1 MNKNQDD
8 EVSSSVSS
16 SDEELETFAQR
27 LRIAATGM
35 DAKKVSLA
43 CGVEHRSVLGYL
55 AGKTDPSRRR
65 AVQLAKG
72 LGVRLEWLAS
82 GEGPM
87 QIGPASSKTDLGMRL
102 SGIPPQERAV
112 AEPAAPYGLPVGFFL
127 VPRYDVRAAAG
138 RGTIVESE
146 DKIGMYAY
154 EEGWLRRELKAD
166 PGSLCVIGVVG
177 NSMEDEIYDGDE
189 VLVDRSVTRFIGDG
203 IYLVRLEGGLIIKQL
218 QRLVGG
224 GLRIVSRN
232 PRYESQTINERAGEY
247 GTDFA
252 ILGRVLGK
260 PGFVKF

>member
-1 MNKNQDD
+1 MNADAEGSTSGSTNDA
-8 EVSSSVSS
+8 EV
-16 SDEELETFAQR
+16 ELFAQR
-27 LRIAATGM
+27 LKIAAQGLS
-35 DAKKVSLA
+35 AAEISRRA
-43 CGVEHRSVLGYL
+43 GVDRKSIEGYL
-55 AGKTDPSRRR
+55 AGKNDPSRGRIVR
-65 AVQLAKG
+65 LAHAV
-72 LGVRLEWLAS
+72 GVRVEWLAT

-87 QIGPASSKTDLGMRL
+87 QAGEASSKTDLGMRL

-138 RGTIVESE
+138 RGTIIESE
-146 DKIGMYAY
+146 DQIGMYAY

-232 PRYESQTINERAGEY
+232 PRYESQTINERSGDY